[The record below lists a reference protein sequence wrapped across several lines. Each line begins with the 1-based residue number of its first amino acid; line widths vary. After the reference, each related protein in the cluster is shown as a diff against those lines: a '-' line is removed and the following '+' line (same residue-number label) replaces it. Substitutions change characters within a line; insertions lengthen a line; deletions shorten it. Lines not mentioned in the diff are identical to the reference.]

1 MERHRKFKKKKAC
14 RSFRGDRLELER
26 LPRGALSHG
35 SSLKEMHDN
44 RYHREQQQQVDQR
57 ARNVKHQEAA
67 KPQQQQNYEQY
78 QKHGASF
85 TLTFRLR
92 PVSRRLLGCQN

>member
-1 MERHRKFKKKKAC
+1 
-14 RSFRGDRLELER
+14 
-26 LPRGALSHG
+26 
-35 SSLKEMHDN
+35 MHDN

-85 TLTFRLR
+85 T
-92 PVSRRLLGCQN
+92 